1 MPLLSPWWIVGFV
14 DGEGCFSI
22 DLIANRTMTLGVQVQ
37 ANFSVTQGVKSLSV
51 LEAIQAHFGCGQIQ
65 LNPRSD
71 NHRESLAIYRV
82 RKLADLRQVIIPFF
96 RNHPLQT
103 AKVHDFELFAGVV
116 ERMGRG
122 EHLTADG
129 LQQIIDRK
137 SRMRRAVVIGE
148 NGMESSETV
157 RRAPVRV
164 KIQSELHGD
173 MQRPAE
179 TTGSSVGSSSV
190 G

>member
-1 MPLLSPWWIVGFV
+1 MPALAPWWIVGFV

-51 LEAIQAHFGCGQIQ
+51 LEAVRAYFGCGQIQ
-65 LNPRSD
+65 LNPRKD

-82 RKLADLRQVIIPFF
+82 RKLADLRQVVIPFF
-96 RNHPLQT
+96 RNYPLQT
-103 AKVHDFELFAGVV
+103 AKVHDFELFADVV

-129 LQQIIDRK
+129 LRQIIDRK
-137 SRMRRAVVIGE
+137 RRMRQTVVIGE
-148 NGMESSETV
+148 SGMESSETI
-157 RRAPVRV
+157 RRAPARV
-164 KIQSELHGD
+164 KI
-173 MQRPAE
+173 
-179 TTGSSVGSSSV
+179 
-190 G
+190 